1 MTMFAPRLLL
11 LGSLLPVLLP
21 AQTPA
26 QTPAPTSAPASA
38 AIDDAALVQRIEG
51 KAGELRLAGKL
62 LSVDVLR
69 AQASERHTCALQLPV
84 PVTTPLSS
92 EAVCARARKSSLIVG
107 HYYACKE
114 CSQWHFTAASGFAVA
129 DGVVATCWHLL
140 ADDPEMPGACL
151 LVADFDGGVWPV
163 QEVLAGDAKRDVC
176 LVRIDHH
183 QLVPLPLR
191 SDVRAGERVYCFS
204 NPDHQFA
211 FFSEGILARRY
222 RESSVSMDPHAPKP
236 DAKSEAKPEVKSNES
251 VEWLH
256 ITADF
261 ARGSSG
267 GAVLDAQGNVV
278 GMAQATVTIV
288 HDEDAERPDTQMIAK
303 SAAPAAA
310 LAALVVAP
318 AK

>member
-11 LGSLLPVLLP
+11 LGFLLSVLSP

-26 QTPAPTSAPASA
+26 QTPAQAPAQTPAQAGA

-62 LSVDVLR
+62 LAVDVLR
-69 AQASERHTCALQLPV
+69 AQASERHTCALQLPALATATLG
-84 PVTTPLSS
+84 P

-114 CSQWHFTAASGFAVA
+114 CAQWHFTAASGFAVA

-151 LVADFDGGVWPV
+151 LVADFDGSVWPV

-222 RESSVSMDPHAPKP
+222 RLSSVPLDPHAPK
-236 DAKSEAKPEVKSNES
+236 SEAPATDS

-267 GAVLDAQGNVV
+267 GAVLDAQGNVI

-288 HDEDAERPDTQMIAK
+288 HDEDADRPDTQMIAK

-310 LAALVVAP
+310 IAALVVAP